1 MLVHVKVLTWQDTQ
15 TTPQSTFQNMLS
27 TLKIRKLVS
36 RLFVKFI
43 LLACFVF
50 SDEGLRELSGDAA
63 SGQFWSED
71 TYVVRWK
78 YKVSLTGRTLKGG
91 QSKHVAVGR

>member
-1 MLVHVKVLTWQDTQ
+1 M
-15 TTPQSTFQNMLS
+15 N
-27 TLKIRKLVS
+27 
-36 RLFVKFI
+36 LF
-43 LLACFVF
+43 F

>member
-1 MLVHVKVLTWQDTQ
+1 MFDY
-15 TTPQSTFQNMLS
+15 
-27 TLKIRKLVS
+27 S
-36 RLFVKFI
+36 RLVNLSDLHVFV
-43 LLACFVF
+43 VF